1 MTTRSTPTME
11 HLPSLLMG
19 LAGSAC
25 SWETFAGSVL
35 SLSLRNHGRIRRLV
49 ALILYSVGHGFTYLF
64 LGAFAGMAGRT
75 LLKGGVLTSA
85 HAGILFCA
93 GLMMLLISLEMM
105 GFPTRLHLLHHFPGE
120 TTIERIT
127 AHYRERFGE
136 LTPFYLGLFNG
147 FLPRPLV
154 YAGLTLAFASGNAIN
169 GMGTMAWFSVGM
181 LPILWWVGTSGFL
194 ISPTM
199 RSRLIH
205 AMAIVVL
212 GVGCIMVWRALPIRA
227 EGGLQVTTEMS
238 EMIFTPSP

>member
-1 MTTRSTPTME
+1 ME
-11 HLPSLLMG
+11 YLPSLLIG

-25 SWETFAGSVL
+25 SWETFGGSVL
-35 SLSLRNHGRIRRLV
+35 SLSLRNQGRIQRLM
-49 ALILYSVGHGFTYLF
+49 ALILYSAGHVFTYIF

-75 LLKGGVLTSA
+75 LLEGGVLTSA

-93 GLMMLLISLEMM
+93 GLMMLLVSLEMM

-120 TTIERIT
+120 TTIERIA

-154 YAGLTLAFASGNAIN
+154 YAGLAFAFASGNAIN
-169 GMGTMAWFSVGM
+169 GMYTMACFSMGM
-181 LPILWWVGTSGFL
+181 LPILWLVGTSGFL

-205 AMAIVVL
+205 AMAIIVL
-212 GVGCIMVWRALPIRA
+212 GVGCIMVWRALPLHA
-227 EGGLQVTTEMS
+227 EGNPQVTTEMS
-238 EMIFTPSP
+238 EMALTPSP